1 MSIKEF
7 FTDFQETHP
16 YLEVGTPQF
25 DFKCNNALLMQTATL
40 DNVSAELSAFFRD
53 IFGTLAESERVW
65 VMAQTHDGLTDNLYF
80 ADTDKALAT
89 LAALCKQDVHL
100 YFSPAIYN
108 MRKRKDKNVRRLRV
122 IFADIDGLT
131 DIDLGQATEQE
142 IKEYLCKNYQLTED
156 MLPNWV
162 VVSGHGLHLY
172 YLINLLNM
180 KTKKGKSL
188 QRQYIDYL
196 ITYFKADTSC
206 RNLSRIL
213 RFPTSKNVK
222 DLGDIKQT
230 RLLHLNTST
239 DRRIKRLDYFSCTEE
254 QVAAYTAYCNE
265 KRAEKARETRARN
278 KALRDAAKAGADNMT
293 TPTSGEIKP
302 SIAAYLEEAR
312 KASTQPRDN
321 RKRKKQSKE
330 APKPSHPELCVNLA
344 PMKAKERYRK
354 ILRDLHNYAARRGGC
369 PQGFRS
375 NFTHIMASLLS
386 RMLCYSEE
394 DAINYISKYV
404 DEGFLPEVRYTVH
417 SVFSQGDDYMYT
429 NSRIAELLKFQPCD
443 LQHSFAA
450 YTEMQKIETRQRTQN
465 AYDEKR
471 YHAKRTA
478 RKQQK
483 TERKVFI
490 QAHPEMT
497 AQELAVALKCSV
509 RTVYNIKSGIK
520 KSREAA

>member
-7 FTDFQETHP
+7 FIDFQETHP
-16 YLEVGTPQF
+16 YLEAGTPQF
-25 DFKCNNALLMQTATL
+25 EFKINNAFLTQTASTE
-40 DNVSAELSAFFRD
+40 NVSAELSAFFHD
-53 IFGTLAESERVW
+53 IFGTIAETERVW

-80 ADTDKALAT
+80 ADADKALVT
-89 LAALCKQDVHL
+89 LSALCKRDVHL

-108 MRKRKDKNVRRLRV
+108 MRKRKDKNVKCLRV

-131 DIDLGQATEQE
+131 DIDLEKATEQE
-142 IKEYLCKNYQLTED
+142 IKNYLCKNYQLTEA
-156 MLPNWV
+156 MLPNWL
-162 VVSGHGLHLY
+162 VVSGHGMHLY
-172 YLINLLNM
+172 YLVEPLNM

-222 DLGDIKQT
+222 NLEDIKQT
-230 RLLHLNTST
+230 RLFHLNAST
-239 DRRIKRLDYFSCTEE
+239 DRRIERLDCFACSEE
-254 QVAAYTAYCNE
+254 QVAAYTSYCNE
-265 KRAEKARETRARN
+265 KRAEKAQATRARN
-278 KALRDAAKAGADNMT
+278 KALRDAAKAATDNMAN
-293 TPTSGEIKP
+293 PTSGETGL

-312 KASTQPRDN
+312 KASPQPKSN
-321 RKRKKQSKE
+321 GKRKNQSKE
-330 APKPSHPELCVNLA
+330 TSKPSHPELRVNLT

-354 ILRDLHNYAARRGGC
+354 ILRDLHNYVARRGGC
-369 PQGFRS
+369 PHGFRS
-375 NFTHIMASLLS
+375 NFTHIMASILS

-394 DAINYISKYV
+394 DAIQYISKYV
-404 DEGFLPEVRYTVH
+404 EEDFLTEVKYTVH

-429 NSRIAELLKFQPCD
+429 NSRIAELLKFQPYD
-443 LQHSFAA
+443 LQQSFAA
-450 YTEMQKIETRQRTQN
+450 YTEIQKIEMRQRTQS

-471 YHAKRTA
+471 HHAKRVA
-478 RKQQK
+478 RKQQRA
-483 TERKVFI
+483 ERKAFI

-497 AQELAVALKCSV
+497 AQELATTLKCSV
-509 RTVYNIKSGIK
+509 RTVYSIKSDIK